1 MIKTS
6 TSNGNGT
13 SMITLSYVPL
23 FYSQWPLA
31 ELTTEWR
38 QKKVIRSLIKFMDD
52 AAELGVAEACC
63 WSWSEED
70 DVPADPS
77 PIFVLP
83 QSSEIYDHLNWWS
96 QDKPEEFFQFA
107 IYYDKEGRWYS
118 CALMPNVAKSMSRMT
133 FNIQEVA
140 PELTIKDDKTVLF
153 VPLSFGSEPMSV
165 IDTLLDRGGVLPQD
179 GDKIDVGLLDP
190 ALLNRACVADQ
201 SMPYDPNNVHWLRGI
216 PVVNADKYLGQ
227 FGPPDGDDGD
237 DGDDGGADD
246 TPDSPSRLWQCSEGK
261 ITRDLL

>member
-1 MIKTS
+1 MNTN
-6 TSNGNGT
+6 TSNEDGT

-23 FYSQWPLA
+23 FYPQWPLS
-31 ELTTEWR
+31 ELSTKWQ

-52 AAELGVAEACC
+52 AADLGSAEACC
-63 WSWSEED
+63 WSWREED
-70 DVPADPS
+70 DVPHDPC

-83 QSSEIYDHLNWWS
+83 QSSEICKHLNWWS

-118 CALMPNVAKSMSRMT
+118 CALMPNIAKSMSRMT

-140 PELTIKDDKTVLF
+140 PELKVKSNSTAFF

-165 IDTLLDRGGVLPQD
+165 IDTLLDRGGDLPQD
-179 GDKIDVGLLDP
+179 GDTIDVGLLDP
-190 ALLNRACVADQ
+190 ALLNRACEVGDT
-201 SMPYDPNNVHWLRGI
+201 PYDPDNIHWLRGI

-227 FGPPDGDDGD
+227 FGPPDDEDDED
-237 DGDDGGADD
+237 EEDD
-246 TPDSPSRLWQCSEGK
+246 TPDSPSRLWQCSDGK